1 MIAQAIVVVSI
12 SVELLRRLPQL
23 FPNKAWCGSSL
34 ARCRR
39 IAVAPKY
46 IEQCAVVGPL
56 TTYGVTG
63 VISMSLVRMVL
74 TGFFNHE

>member
-12 SVELLRRLPQL
+12 SVELLCRLPQL

-46 IEQCAVVGPL
+46 IEQFAVVGPL

-63 VISMSLVRMVL
+63 VISMSLVRTVL